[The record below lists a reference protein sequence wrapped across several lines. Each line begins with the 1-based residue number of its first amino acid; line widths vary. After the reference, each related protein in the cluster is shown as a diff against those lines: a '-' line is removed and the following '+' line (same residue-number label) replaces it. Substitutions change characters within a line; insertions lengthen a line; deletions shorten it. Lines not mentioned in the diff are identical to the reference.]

1 MSNDSVPRSS
11 AVRILEQRLVSF
23 TSLSAL
29 RVLQAVRQSEPVSR
43 VELVKITGL
52 SPAMITMVT
61 GSLIER
67 GLISEAGDTRQSRG
81 RPRIRLTTNPDG
93 GLVCGVLIHPEG
105 MVDIEVANLVGQA
118 VFTSTHTLGAH
129 LFDPAFVDELAT
141 AIRQVCDDHAVDDRL
156 LAIGVCPPTTIDGER
171 GLVHWMAADG
181 TLPKPTPLKAMLES
195 RLDLPVFLDTRENV
209 IARRERWH
217 GDPDAGD
224 DMAVIT
230 IGPGIGLGQYQGK
243 ALRFGAH
250 GFNSEFGHMKVPLA
264 AGNPCPC
271 GGTGCLITVS
281 SHYGILRMAK
291 GAQSMLDPTL
301 PQIRKEFEQVVDRAC
316 DGDSRLRE
324 LFNLAGRALG
334 TAVANHVNLL
344 DPANIV
350 IVSEDERALELMRP
364 GFLAQ
369 YAADLLPVFH
379 DRAPVT
385 LKADEPG
392 SRVEGA
398 IALVLDRLF
407 GTT

>member
-1 MSNDSVPRSS
+1 MEH
-11 AVRILEQRLVSF
+11 ALVSF
-23 TSLSAL
+23 TPLSAL
-29 RVLQAVRQSEPVSR
+29 RVLEAIRQSEPVSR
-43 VELVKITGL
+43 VELAKITGL

-81 RPRIRLTTNPDG
+81 RPRISLTTNPDG
-93 GLVCGVLIHPEG
+93 AFICGVMIYPEG
-105 MVDIEVANLVGQA
+105 VVDIEVANLAGQA
-118 VFTSTHTLGAH
+118 VFTRSHKLKAH
-129 LFDPAFVDELAT
+129 LFDPAFVDELAA
-141 AIRQVCDDHAVDDRL
+141 AIRQICDVYPVDKRV

-181 TLPKPTPLKAMLES
+181 TLPTPSPLKELLES
-195 RLDLPVFLDTRENV
+195 RLGLPVFLDTRENV

-217 GDPDAGD
+217 GDPAAGD

-230 IGPGIGLGQYQGK
+230 IGPGIGMGQYHGK

-291 GAQSMLDPTL
+291 GAKNMLDPTL
-301 PQIRKEFEQVVDRAC
+301 PQIRDEFEEIVERATA
-316 DGDSRLRE
+316 GDPGLRD
-324 LFNLAGRALG
+324 LFDLAGRALG

-344 DPANIV
+344 DPARVV
-350 IVSEDERALELMRP
+350 IVSENRRALDLMRP
-364 GFLAQ
+364 GFERQ
-369 YAADLLPVFH
+369 YAADTVPLFREKVI
-379 DRAPVT
+379 VT
-385 LKADEPG
+385 LKADHP
-392 SRVEGA
+392 RDHVEGS
-398 IALVLDRLF
+398 IALVLDKMF
-407 GTT
+407 GTS